1 MYVFRL
7 FSAALSA
14 APADEWPSFNINDK
28 HITLHSLSSLYTRQP
43 LQPDEHQEPAEV
55 SSPEHDLFPEL
66 IQRKA
71 FDRDICHELFSQVC
85 SCKNGKLDS
94 NNFLQDANCR
104 SHGTKVKIYVS
115 AKIQCV
121 CSETV
126 TRRILTQNIRLPH
139 NNSFTTVWYKYYFQR
154 NVLKWFK
161 AIKYFSNS
169 SKYF

>member
-28 HITLHSLSSLYTRQP
+28 HITLHSLSSLYTR
-43 LQPDEHQEPAEV
+43 DEHQEPA
-55 SSPEHDLFPEL
+55 EHDLFPEL

-126 TRRILTQNIRLPH
+126 TTRILTQNIRLPH
-139 NNSFTTVWYKYYFQR
+139 NNSFTTVWYKYDFWRIIY
-154 NVLKWFK
+154 
-161 AIKYFSNS
+161 
-169 SKYF
+169 